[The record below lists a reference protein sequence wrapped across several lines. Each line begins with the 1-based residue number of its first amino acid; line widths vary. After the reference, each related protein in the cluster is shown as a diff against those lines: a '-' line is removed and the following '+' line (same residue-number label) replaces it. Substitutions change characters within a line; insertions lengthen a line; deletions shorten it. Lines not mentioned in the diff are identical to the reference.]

1 MEMSNI
7 KKVRIEKGLTQ
18 AQLAEKSGL
27 NIGTL
32 RHYEQGSKNLD
43 NAKIETLMDI
53 CDALDCRLYEII
65 QNETL
70 QERVKN
76 YCK

>member
-53 CDALDCRLYEII
+53 CDALDCKLYEII
-65 QNETL
+65 QNEEL

>member
-18 AQLAEKSGL
+18 TQLAEKSGL

-65 QNETL
+65 QNADL